1 MTRPV
6 ISNLDTFDKTR
17 LLAAQLHDKYTMDTV
32 VEPTILL

>member
-17 LLAAQLHDKYTMDTV
+17 LVVAQLHEKYSMDTV